1 MGPGTTRHGPTGR
14 QHHGPVSALLVSFI
28 CMPSN
33 REWANCTPPPSGK
46 KKRKQAR
53 LGDSEVLSDTYRFL
67 GVKIGPERQEMLF

>member
-1 MGPGTTRHGPTGR
+1 MGELHP
-14 QHHGPVSALLVSFI
+14 SSF
-28 CMPSN
+28 
-33 REWANCTPPPSGK
+33 RKK